1 MYRYERDTHRL
12 VYYHYCSVND
22 ELTIKV
28 ITDKKGRHTYVNL
41 ETGDTFQSGGIATAR
56 RYFAQ
61 VYKCLGL
68 EFNPSTIVRVV
79 KNGNLYNAK

>member
-12 VYYHYCSVND
+12 VYYHYCD
-22 ELTIKV
+22 ITEELTIKV
-28 ITDKKGRHTYVNL
+28 ITTRKGRHNYVDL
-41 ETGDTFQSGGIATAR
+41 STGDTFQSGGIATAR

-61 VYKCLGL
+61 VYKCLGK

-79 KNGNLYNAK
+79 KNGNLYNSK